1 VTLFRKRLPE
11 ERPAVPPTGYKVAF
25 PMLSGDGTRVG
36 FRGVSLGGRLV
47 YGTVDEARCGYGRR
61 HLSPARGCDCGF
73 YCLHSSAEAQ
83 ALTCATDCQ
92 EAVVL
97 TVSVLGAY
105 TRYERGMR
113 YARQRIRSVRVGS
126 CGCGRPAEAF
136 RYADTGL
143 PGWRAV
149 AATCRNCAAGLKLL
163 PFPEFARL
171 AGPAV
176 MLTTD
181 AAPDRAVGPDLLLPQ
196 LAAEAAL
203 LRARLD
209 LFQERLNRLADP

>member
-1 VTLFRKRLPE
+1 
-11 ERPAVPPTGYKVAF
+11 
-25 PMLSGDGTRVG
+25 
-36 FRGVSLGGRLV
+36 
-47 YGTVDEARCGYGRR
+47 
-61 HLSPARGCDCGF
+61 
-73 YCLHSSAEAQ
+73 
-83 ALTCATDCQ
+83 
-92 EAVVL
+92 
-97 TVSVLGAY
+97 
-105 TRYERGMR
+105 
-113 YARQRIRSVRVGS
+113 
-126 CGCGRPAEAF
+126 
-136 RYADTGL
+136 
-143 PGWRAV
+143 
-149 AATCRNCAAGLKLL
+149 CRNCAAGLKLL